1 MSHVPN
7 HTPSSRPT
15 ASPRSTVTLRDVAES
30 AGVSVA
36 TASRALAGR
45 GDLTRGTRERVA
57 EVARSLGYE
66 RTVGS
71 RGRPTTLDPRLIE
84 FVLGSFDD
92 AWTDAMTTGAREAAF
107 RLGFDLVLTLDRPDP
122 ADDWPTR
129 VATRRPSGVV
139 IGIIRPTTRQ
149 LSEIRGLRIPIVLLD
164 PMSDPEGELASVG
177 TTDWQGGYDAGVH
190 LAGCDVARFGVVTG
204 VPRYR
209 FGRAREEGFR
219 QAIAEHRPDAAVVH
233 VDSRWTDAP
242 LTAELMKL
250 VTADKTPVGVF
261 ACNDEMALAVY
272 RAAARAG
279 RRIPDDVSV
288 VGFNDEPR
296 AAAARPPLTS
306 VHQPLR
312 QMAARAVELI
322 PELRRHDEPVHE
334 RIELPCTLVVRGSTN
349 PR

>member
-1 MSHVPN
+1 V
-7 HTPSSRPT
+7 T
-15 ASPRSTVTLRDVAES
+15 AAGQSDVTLKQVAAA

-45 GDLTRGTRERVA
+45 GDLARATRERVA
-57 EVARSLGYE
+57 AVALSLGYE
-66 RTVGS
+66 RAAST

-122 ADDWPTR
+122 SDDWPTR
-129 VATRRPSGVV
+129 VSTRRPSGVV
-139 IGIIRPTTRQ
+139 IGIIRPTARQ
-149 LSEIRGLRIPIVLLD
+149 LDEIRGLQIPIVLLD
-164 PMSDPEGELASVG
+164 PRSDPEGELASVG

-190 LAGCDVARFGVVTG
+190 LADCEVERFAVVSG

-219 QAIAEHRPDAAVVH
+219 AAIAEHRPGAAVEH
-233 VDSRWTDAP
+233 VDSQWSDAS
-242 LTAELMKL
+242 LTPELMKM

-272 RAAARAG
+272 RAAARAQ

-296 AAAARPPLTS
+296 AAAVHPPLTS
-306 VHQPLR
+306 IRQPLR
-312 QMAARAVELI
+312 EMAARAVELVL
-322 PELRRHDEPVHE
+322 ELRRHDEPVHE
-334 RIELPCTLVVRGSTN
+334 RIELPCTLTVRGSTR
-349 PR
+349 PRKG

>member
-1 MSHVPN
+1 MS
-7 HTPSSRPT
+7 
-15 ASPRSTVTLRDVAES
+15 ASGKPTVTLKDVADA

-36 TASRALAGR
+36 TASRVLSGR

-57 EVARSLGYE
+57 EAALSLGYQ
-66 RTVGS
+66 RSFST

-122 ADDWPTR
+122 SDDWPTR

-139 IGIIRPTTRQ
+139 IGIIRPTARQ
-149 LSEIRGLRIPIVLLD
+149 LDEIRGLRIPIVLLD
-164 PMSDPEGELASVG
+164 PRSDPEGELASVG
-177 TTDWQGGYDAGVH
+177 TTDWQGGYEAGVH
-190 LAGCDVARFGVVTG
+190 LASCQVKRFAVVTG

-219 QAIAEHRPDAAVVH
+219 QAIAEQRPGAPITH
-233 VDSRWTDAP
+233 VDSQWTDAP

-250 VTADKTPVGVF
+250 VTADRTPVGVF

-279 RRIPDDVSV
+279 RRIPEDVSV

-296 AAAARPPLTS
+296 AAAAHPPLTS
-306 VHQPLR
+306 IHQPLR
-312 QMAARAVELI
+312 EMAARAIELI
-322 PELRRHDEPVHE
+322 PELRRHEEFIHE
-334 RIELPCTLVVRGSTN
+334 RIELPCTLVVRDSTR